1 MPLLKIL
8 TNQSIDPERQPAIIA
23 KASAAVAQQLG
34 KPESYVM
41 VAVEQKATMSFG
53 GSTEPTAILDYRSL
67 GLPSDRKALSDA
79 LCSMIEQQIG
89 VSGSRTYISMTDSE
103 RQNWGWDHSTF

>member
-1 MPLLKIL
+1 MPYLNIK
-8 TNQSIDPERQPAIIA
+8 TNQTIADPAALAKVASQTVA
-23 KASAAVAQQLG
+23 KASG

-41 VAVEQKATMSFG
+41 VSVESKVAMTFG
-53 GSTEPTAILDYRSL
+53 GSDAPTAILDYRSL
-67 GLPSDRKALSDA
+67 GLPSDRKALSTA
-79 LCSMIEQQIG
+79 LCTMIEQEIG

>member
-1 MPLLKIL
+1 MPYLNITTNQPINDEAALLK
-8 TNQSIDPERQPAIIA
+8 A
-23 KASAAVAQQLG
+23 ASKTVAQAAG

-41 VAVEQKATMSFG
+41 IAVESKTAMSFG

-67 GLPSDRKALSDA
+67 GLPSDRKAFSDA
-79 LCSMIEQQIG
+79 LCSMIEDQIG
-89 VSGSRTYISMTDSE
+89 VSGSRIYISMTDAE

>member
-1 MPLLKIL
+1 MPYLNIVTNQPINDETTLLKV
-8 TNQSIDPERQPAIIA
+8 
-23 KASAAVAQQLG
+23 ASKTVAQASG

-41 VAVEQKATMSFG
+41 VAVESKMAMSFG

-79 LCSMIEQQIG
+79 LCSMIEEQIG
-89 VSGSRTYISMTDSE
+89 VSGSRVYISMPDSE

>member
-1 MPLLKIL
+1 MPYLNIV
-8 TNQSIDPERQPAIIA
+8 TNQSINDETALL
-23 KASAAVAQQLG
+23 KAASKAVAQASG

-41 VAVEQKATMSFG
+41 ISVESKTAMSFG
-53 GSTEPTAILDYRSL
+53 GSTEPTALLDYRSL

-79 LCSMIEQQIG
+79 LCSMIEDQIG

>member
-1 MPLLKIL
+1 MPYLNIVTNQTIEDEAALLKVASQ
-8 TNQSIDPERQPAIIA
+8 TVA
-23 KASAAVAQQLG
+23 KASG

-41 VAVEQKATMSFG
+41 IAIEQKASMSFG

-67 GLPSDRKALSDA
+67 GLPSDRRAFSDA
-79 LCSMIEQQIG
+79 LCTMIEQQIG